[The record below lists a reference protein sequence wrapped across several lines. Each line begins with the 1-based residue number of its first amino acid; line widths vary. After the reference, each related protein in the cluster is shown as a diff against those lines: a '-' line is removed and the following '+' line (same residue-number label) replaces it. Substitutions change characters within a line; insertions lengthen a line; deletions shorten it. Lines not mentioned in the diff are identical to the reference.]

1 MEDILNSIIKFFTVT
16 LGNLNW
22 GFLSEQFGN
31 LDLRLLLEQLVYD
44 EKSPLIFSSGLFMC
58 MFAVFIVI
66 YTMLKKKSLA
76 RTLFVVAFSYYFYY
90 KSSGF
95 YFFLIAIVTCSDYV
109 IAGPMAHMRSRAGRK
124 RVAALT
130 LSLELGLRG
139 YFQ

>member
-76 RTLFVVAFSYYFYY
+76 RTLF
-90 KSSGF
+90 
-95 YFFLIAIVTCSDYV
+95 
-109 IAGPMAHMRSRAGRK
+109 
-124 RVAALT
+124 
-130 LSLELGLRG
+130 
-139 YFQ
+139 

>member
-22 GFLSEQFGN
+22 GFLSEQFSN

-109 IAGPMAHMRSRAGRK
+109 IADVMAHMRSRAGRK
-124 RVAALT
+124 CMVAL
-130 LSLELGLRG
+130 LSLIHI
-139 YFQ
+139 